1 MNIGVL
7 LYYICFSQISSV
19 DVVKVAFNLP
29 ITSDNLFLQTNNY
42 ILEIFYRVL
51 EFVSLRSPSMS
62 NILKCNEQL
71 NIKNWLFGPLGLLWS
86 HSETIIDSLM
96 CLKNLE
102 NVNVP
107 EQSGHPFSQS
117 EVSLGVFRKLLK

>member
-1 MNIGVL
+1 M
-7 LYYICFSQISSV
+7 
-19 DVVKVAFNLP
+19 
-29 ITSDNLFLQTNNY
+29 
-42 ILEIFYRVL
+42 
-51 EFVSLRSPSMS
+51 
-62 NILKCNEQL
+62 
-71 NIKNWLFGPLGLLWS
+71 NIKNGLFGPLGLLWS

-117 EVSLGVFRKLLK
+117 EVSLGVFRKLIK

>member
-42 ILEIFYRVL
+42 LLEIFYRVL

-62 NILKCNEQL
+62 NILKCNEHQEWA
-71 NIKNWLFGPLGLLWS
+71 IWASWS
-86 HSETIIDSLM
+86 PS
-96 CLKNLE
+96 K
-102 NVNVP
+102 
-107 EQSGHPFSQS
+107 PF
-117 EVSLGVFRKLLK
+117 

>member
-7 LYYICFSQISSV
+7 LYYICFSQNSSV

-62 NILKCNEQL
+62 NILKCNEHQEWA
-71 NIKNWLFGPLGLLWS
+71 IWASWSPL
-86 HSETIIDSLM
+86 
-96 CLKNLE
+96 K
-102 NVNVP
+102 
-107 EQSGHPFSQS
+107 PF
-117 EVSLGVFRKLLK
+117 